1 MTAHIQKNW
10 DRIVTS
16 GQQKEIVESA
26 TGPNLARILAVSA
39 PHSGE
44 WLNALPISS
53 CGLRL
58 NDDAVRVAVGLR
70 VGARLCE
77 PHKCICGADVDALG
91 THGLNCK
98 RGSGRIARHNF
109 RNDIIWR
116 GLIKANVPAI
126 KEPTGLV
133 RTDGKRPDGMSQ
145 IPWAEGKCVTWDV
158 TVTDTLAAYN
168 LPSSCVAAGNA
179 TGAAARRKEEKY
191 VSLVPTYH
199 FVPIAME
206 TLGPVNKSGSDFI
219 DDIGRRLC
227 ALTGDR
233 RERSFLWQRLSVA
246 LQQYNAI
253 CIRSTLDCLS
263 LQNPNN

>member
-1 MTAHIQKNW
+1 MLEA
-10 DRIVTS
+10 S
-16 GQQKEIVESA
+16 
-26 TGPNLARILAVSA
+26 TGTNRARILAVSA
-39 PHSGE
+39 PHAGE
-44 WLNALPISS
+44 WLNAYPISS

-77 PHKCICGADVDALG
+77 PHKCVCGAEVDALG

-109 RNDIIWR
+109 LNDIIWR
-116 GLIKANVPAI
+116 AMNKANVPAT

-158 TVTDTLAAYN
+158 TVTDTLAGYN
-168 LPSSCVAAGNA
+168 IPSSCVAAGNA
-179 TGAAARRKEEKY
+179 AEAAARRKEDKY
-191 VSLVPTYH
+191 TALAARYL
-199 FVPIAME
+199 FVPIAVE
-206 TLGPVNKSGSDFI
+206 TLGPVNESGSAFI
-219 DDIGRRLC
+219 DDIGGRLR
-227 ALTGDR
+227 ALTGDH

-263 LQNPNN
+263 LQNTSD